1 MIDHDRAYAGGYH
14 AGGSVAQRRFG
25 TTLRRSRF
33 EEATRLSEGGRRWA
47 GGGRCISVD
56 ALCRV

>member
-1 MIDHDRAYAGGYH
+1 MIDRDWEYAGGYH

-33 EEATRLSEGGRRWA
+33 EEATRLWKKVITDRLEAVTVS
-47 GGGRCISVD
+47 
-56 ALCRV
+56 